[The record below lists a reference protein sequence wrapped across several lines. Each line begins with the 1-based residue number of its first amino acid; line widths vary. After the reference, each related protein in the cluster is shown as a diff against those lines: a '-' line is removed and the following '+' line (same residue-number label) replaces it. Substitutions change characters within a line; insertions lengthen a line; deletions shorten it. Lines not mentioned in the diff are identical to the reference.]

1 MQCCKLLSKWPIH
14 HHDNDHQVGPANGH
28 LVRSSPVAVSHV
40 EPLCHEVRL
49 IDGEDKDGI
58 DDDDSDGSVD
68 DDDDEEGESPFPNPG
83 SF

>member
-1 MQCCKLLSKWPIH
+1 M
-14 HHDNDHQVGPANGH
+14 
-28 LVRSSPVAVSHV
+28 RSSPVAVSHV

-68 DDDDEEGESPFPNPG
+68 DDDEEEEESPFPNPG

>member
-1 MQCCKLLSKWPIH
+1 M
-14 HHDNDHQVGPANGH
+14 
-28 LVRSSPVAVSHV
+28 RSSPVAVSHV

-58 DDDDSDGSVD
+58 YV
-68 DDDDEEGESPFPNPG
+68 DDDDEEESHFPNPE